1 MVVLIVTFYDRLGCL
16 DFFVGINIGFSCPT
30 ERLGAWS
37 RVLESSCT
45 ERWSVKLSR
54 LGDERIRARS
64 RWYLPGAAA
73 ATKTSERKAAI
84 REVLIFADG
93 VCTSRETED

>member
-1 MVVLIVTFYDRLGCL
+1 MVLIVTFDDRLGCL

-54 LGDERIRARS
+54 FGDERIRARS
-64 RWYLPGAAA
+64 KRRLTWC
-73 ATKTSERKAAI
+73 SSSQEDERKESGNQ
-84 REVLIFADG
+84 RGPHL
-93 VCTSRETED
+93 C